1 MKVNFKII
9 IIPFLTFYS
18 IKLSAQKKC
27 NCNKML
33 KELIIKIEKNYPGF
47 DDKVKNKVI
56 YKSFKKELKNK
67 SKTVDLK
74 NCEKLLRDYITFFQD
89 GHLYFMSNKQH
100 KKKPKQFV
108 KTNKK
113 ELKRLINKTQ
123 DSLSGIWKNERFK
136 IGIVNKDNIYKA
148 FYISPKSKKRK
159 PNEILFTI
167 DKDQYTYYFSNQNKF
182 SDKYLLNKDTL
193 KLATLNTV
201 YIRDNKEVLNLA
213 KIKNRV
219 WKLEGFYIK
228 KLTPKTTIIKLKSF
242 NYSFINRINTLI
254 SDNKNLIENSGN
266 LIIDLRD
273 NSGGT
278 TLAGA
283 SLYPFIL
290 SNSTRNFGSE
300 YYSTKFLINSL
311 ENYLK
316 RLKNNKENKSNT
328 ERISN
333 NISKL
338 KKNLGKFITYPNEEK
353 VSITERENS
362 LKSPK
367 QIVILANKNTGS
379 AAESF
384 LFVAKQSKK
393 VKVLGTPTYG
403 ALDYASARVMNFNC
417 EGLSIVI
424 PTNRSSRLP
433 EYPIDNIG
441 IQPDIYLDKSVKNW
455 IKYAIKYL
463 EE

>member
-1 MKVNFKII
+1 MRLNLKII
-9 IIPFLTFYS
+9 VILFLTFLS
-18 IKLSAQKKC
+18 IKLSAQE
-27 NCNKML
+27 NCDCSEML
-33 KELIIKIEKNYPGF
+33 KELVGKIENNYPGF
-47 DDKVKNKVI
+47 NDKVKNKTI
-56 YKSFKKELKNK
+56 YESFKKELNSK
-67 SKTVDLK
+67 SKITDLE
-74 NCEKLLRDYITFFQD
+74 NCKALLKEYINFFQD
-89 GHLYFMSNKQH
+89 GHIYFMSNKQQ

-108 KTNKK
+108 ETNYEK
-113 ELKRLINKTQ
+113 LKQLVNRKQ
-123 DSLSGIWKNERFK
+123 DSLLGVWKNEKIK
-136 IGIVNKDNIYKA
+136 IGIVREDSIYKA
-148 FYISPKSKKRK
+148 FYISPINKRRK
-159 PNEILFTI
+159 PNEVLFTL
-167 DKDQYTYYFSNQNKF
+167 DKGKYTYYFSNQNQF

-193 KLATLNTV
+193 KLFTLNSA
-201 YIRDNKEVLNLA
+201 YIRDNREVLNPTE
-213 KIKNRV
+213 IRNEV

-228 KLTPKTTIIKLKSF
+228 KLTSKTTIIKLGSF
-242 NYSFINRINTLI
+242 NYSFVDRISTLI
-254 SDNKNLIENSGN
+254 SENKNLIENSEN
-266 LIIDLRD
+266 LIIDLRG

-290 SNSTRNFGSE
+290 SNNTRNFGSE

-316 RLKNNKENKSNT
+316 RLKNNKGNKSDI
-328 ERISN
+328 ERISS

-338 KKNLGKFITYPNEEK
+338 EENLGKFITYPNEEK
-353 VSITERENS
+353 VSIIERENS
-362 LKSPK
+362 LKSPR
-367 QIVILANKNTGS
+367 QVVILADKNTGS
-379 AAESF
+379 AGESF

-433 EYPIDNIG
+433 DYPIDNIG
-441 IQPDIYLDKSVKNW
+441 IQPDIYLDKSIKDW
-455 IKYAIKYL
+455 IEYATKYL